1 MSSSDAERPTW
12 NQYFARSAILASTR
26 SNCKRLKVGSVI
38 VKDNHVISM
47 GYNGFITDAEHK
59 SIVRDNHEQATV
71 HSEMNAII
79 DCARRGVS
87 IDGSVLYVTHY
98 PCINCFKCI
107 ANSGIKEIFYLEDY
121 NNDPIIDE
129 LNSSIHLKITKLTN
143 V

>member
-1 MSSSDAERPTW
+1 MIEDEERPTW
-12 NQYFARSAILASTR
+12 NQYFAKSAILASTR

-38 VKDNHVISM
+38 VKDNHLISM
-47 GYNGFITDAEHK
+47 GYNGFISGAEHK

-87 IDGSVLYVTHY
+87 IENSVIYVTHY

-107 ANSGIKEIFYLEDY
+107 ANSGIKSIFYLEDY
-121 NNDPIIDE
+121 NNDPLIDE
-129 LNSSIHLKITKLTN
+129 INRDIQIPISKITT
-143 V
+143 